1 MTDTNLVPDAA
12 PSDATDD
19 PDAAVA
25 PRYRRSTRQ
34 RAAALALPAIF
45 LGIIAVFTALR
56 PDTFGTT
63 ANLQTILLT
72 QSVPA
77 IFAIAVLLP
86 LVVGEMDLSVGATLG
101 LGLIVV
107 AGAPGAL
114 GLSAWQSVVLALVAT
129 TVVGVL
135 NGFLVAY
142 VGINALVATLA
153 VGSVLGGLSLWFTNG
168 AVIIEDFPVAIGWMS
183 STVSGVPVPLIVL
196 IVVATIAW
204 YFLEHTTTGRYF
216 YALGGSKEASRLA
229 GLNVRRLTLL
239 AFAAAGLI
247 AGLAGVV
254 QASLLGA
261 VARLRGRVPRS
272 HHLEARHVQRP
283 RHTARCLHRGDR
295 HRRPRAARG
304 AVLHRADLLGGC
316 PARCPGGRAL
326 PVPGRVTRPDRPV
339 AAPSTKK
346 EVSVDHDV

>member
-1 MTDTNLVPDAA
+1 VTDTNLRPAAA

-129 TVVGVL
+129 TAVGAL

-142 VGINALVATLA
+142 VGVNALVATLA
-153 VGSVLGGLSLWFTNG
+153 VGSVLGGLCLWFTNG
-168 AVIIEDFPVAIGWMS
+168 AIIIEDFPVEIGWMS
-183 STVSGVPVPLIVL
+183 STVSGIPVPLIVL
-196 IVVATIAW
+196 LVIATLTW

-247 AGLAGVV
+247 VGLAGVV

-261 VARLRGRVPRS
+261 GNPSVGPGFLLPGFAAAFLGATTLKPGTFNVPGTLLAVFTVATGIVGLGLLGVPFFIEPIFS
-272 HHLEARHVQRP
+272 GTALLAALVAARY
-283 RHTARCLHRGDR
+283 LHR
-295 HRRPRAARG
+295 
-304 AVLHRADLLGGC
+304 
-316 PARCPGGRAL
+316 
-326 PVPGRVTRPDRPV
+326 T
-339 AAPSTKK
+339 
-346 EVSVDHDV
+346 E